1 MANNNKTALITGASS
16 GLGLNASR
24 ALAAKGYNL
33 IMASRS
39 EAKLEKASAEIK
51 AQYPDVQIS
60 QAVLDVSN
68 FDQVRDFAK
77 TTQQP
82 IDVLM
87 NNAGVMG
94 PDFSLS
100 VEGIESQMAINHLG
114 HFLLTSLLWENLE
127 QAESP
132 RVISLSSTVH
142 RRGKLETANVSE
154 ITGSDKASYDRW
166 QRYADTKLACLL
178 FARELDIRAKQ
189 AKSKVISIAAH
200 PGWAITGLQDNFP
213 HRFDRFAQTAAEGAQ
228 SQIDA
233 AINPLMT
240 GGEFVGPS
248 LELWGKPKL
257 IKGTSRSRDLGLMGR
272 LWTTSEDLTGSKFE
286 L

>member
-33 IMASRS
+33 IMASRG

-132 RVISLSSTVH
+132 RVVSLSSTVH
-142 RRGKLETANVSE
+142 RRGKLETASVSE

-240 GGEFVGPS
+240 GGEFVGP
-248 LELWGKPKL
+248 
-257 IKGTSRSRDLGLMGR
+257 
-272 LWTTSEDLTGSKFE
+272 
-286 L
+286 

>member
-33 IMASRS
+33 IMASRG

-77 TTQQP
+77 TTQPP

-213 HRFDRFAQTAAEGAQ
+213 HRLDRFAQTAAQGAQ

-233 AINPLMT
+233 AINPLLT

-257 IKGTSRSRDLGLMGR
+257 IKGTNRSRDLRLMGR
-272 LWTTSEDLTGSKFE
+272 LWTTSEELTGSKFE

>member
-33 IMASRS
+33 IMASRG

-132 RVISLSSTVH
+132 RVVSLSSTVH

-272 LWTTSEDLTGSKFE
+272 LWTTSEELTGSKFV

>member
-33 IMASRS
+33 IMASRG

-127 QAESP
+127 QAQSP
-132 RVISLSSTVH
+132 RVVSLSSTVH

-272 LWTTSEDLTGSKFE
+272 LWTTSEELTGSKFE

>member
-16 GLGLNASR
+16 GLGLNASG

-33 IMASRS
+33 IMASRG

-114 HFLLTSLLWENLE
+114 HFLLTSLLWEHLE

-132 RVISLSSTVH
+132 RVVSLSSTVH

-248 LELWGKPKL
+248 LELWGKPRL

-272 LWTTSEDLTGSKFE
+272 LWTTSEELTGSKFE

>member
-33 IMASRS
+33 IMASRG

-132 RVISLSSTVH
+132 RVVSLSSTVH

-213 HRFDRFAQTAAEGAQ
+213 HRLDRFAQTAAEGAQ

-248 LELWGKPKL
+248 LELWGKPRL

-272 LWTTSEDLTGSKFE
+272 LWTTSEELTGSKFE

>member
-33 IMASRS
+33 IMASRG

-68 FDQVRDFAK
+68 FDQVRDFGK

-127 QAESP
+127 QAQSP
-132 RVISLSSTVH
+132 RVVSLSSTVH

-272 LWTTSEDLTGSKFE
+272 LWTTSEELTGSKFE

>member
-33 IMASRS
+33 IMASRG
-39 EAKLEKASAEIK
+39 EAKLEIASAEIK

-114 HFLLTSLLWENLE
+114 HFLLTSLLWDNLE
-127 QAESP
+127 QSESP
-132 RVISLSSTVH
+132 RVVSLSSTVH

-213 HRFDRFAQTAAEGAQ
+213 HRLDRFAQTAAEGAQ

-248 LELWGKPKL
+248 LELWGKPRL

-272 LWTTSEDLTGSKFE
+272 LWTTSEELTGSKFE

>member
-33 IMASRS
+33 IMASRG
-39 EAKLEKASAEIK
+39 EAKLEIASAEIK

-132 RVISLSSTVH
+132 RVVSLSSTVH

-213 HRFDRFAQTAAEGAQ
+213 HRLDRFAQTAAEGAQ

-248 LELWGKPKL
+248 LELWGKPRL

-272 LWTTSEDLTGSKFE
+272 LWTTSEELTGSKFE

>member
-33 IMASRS
+33 IMASRG

-213 HRFDRFAQTAAEGAQ
+213 HRLDRFAQTAAQGAQ

-233 AINPLMT
+233 AINPLLT